1 MKGNAF
7 YMTIHDLMKLTGQDY
22 SSAART
28 HLTIRETM
36 AEGKKNLLIEEY
48 CQYTKDNFELIWKI
62 LRGSKKL

>member
-28 HLTIRETM
+28 HLSIRQSIV
-36 AEGKKNLLIEEY
+36 EGKRNLLIEEY
-48 CQYTKDNFELIWKI
+48 CEHTKDDLKRIWNI
-62 LRGSKKL
+62 LRGNKKM

>member
-28 HLTIRETM
+28 HLSIRDKI
-36 AEGKKNLLIEEY
+36 AEGKKNLLIAEY
-48 CQYTKDNFELIWKI
+48 CEHTKDSIEHIWKI
-62 LRGSKKL
+62 LRGNKKM